1 MVMKMAQVST
11 QSKRVEVF
19 SGIVQRTGEDRLEHR
34 RPGRQEQVSPQL
46 LSLLRDADEPADR
59 SETAE
64 RLNPALALVVIVFCS
79 ATLWFGIIRAAMWL
93 AG

>member
-19 SGIVQRTGEDRLEHR
+19 SGFVQCTGEHR
-34 RPGRQEQVSPQL
+34 RPRRQEQVSPQL
-46 LSLLRDADEPADR
+46 LSLLRDADKPADR

-64 RLNPALALVVIVFCS
+64 RLNPALALVVIVSCS
-79 ATLWFGIIRAAMWL
+79 ATLWFGVIRAAMWL